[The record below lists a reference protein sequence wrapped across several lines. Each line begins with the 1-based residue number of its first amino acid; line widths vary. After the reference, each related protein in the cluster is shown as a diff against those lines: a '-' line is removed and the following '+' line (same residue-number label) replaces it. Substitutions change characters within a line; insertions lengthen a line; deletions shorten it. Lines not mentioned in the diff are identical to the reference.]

1 VAACRVKVPT
11 GLAVAIPE
19 GYVGLIFARS
29 GLATKFGVAPANCVG
44 VIDSDYRGEVIVGL
58 SNHSGEDYV
67 IQPGERIAQLVLM
80 PIVQAGITVVDDLD
94 DTQRGTGGFGST
106 GRG

>member
-1 VAACRVKVPT
+1 M
-11 GLAVAIPE
+11 
-19 GYVGLIFARS
+19 
-29 GLATKFGVAPANCVG
+29 
-44 VIDSDYRGEVIVGL
+44 
-58 SNHSGEDYV
+58 